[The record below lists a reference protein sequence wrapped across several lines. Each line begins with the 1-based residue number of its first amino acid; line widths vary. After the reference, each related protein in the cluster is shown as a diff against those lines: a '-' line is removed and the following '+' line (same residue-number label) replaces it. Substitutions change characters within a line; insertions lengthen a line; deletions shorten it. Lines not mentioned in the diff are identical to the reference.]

1 MTSGSEVMS
10 RKKVNTP
17 WSIYRDFTVFY
28 FKTVFSSYKTARISV
43 HIRPLFI
50 WIESLLIGCVSYIS
64 KVKINNVRLDMFDN
78 MSSE

>member
-1 MTSGSEVMS
+1 M
-10 RKKVNTP
+10 
-17 WSIYRDFTVFY
+17 FY

-50 WIESLLIGCVSYIS
+50 WIERLLIGCVSYIS
-64 KVKINNVRLDMFDN
+64 IVKINNIVLDIFDN